1 MEALGRLRARGG
13 RIWNLIKSVRMSMQG
28 VIRETIGEYDDP
40 ILIDVK
46 ISGDIYI
53 IIDDQII
60 RPGDKIVV
68 KNPKTNEE
76 VISGI
81 VKVGIYPDRENY
93 IDSYHLGFIVVT
105 KEGGWRTLVDIF
117 NKSKEHGCIVEVI
130 LKRK

>member
-1 MEALGRLRARGG
+1 
-13 RIWNLIKSVRMSMQG
+13 MQG
-28 VIRETIGEYDDP
+28 VIRETVGKYDDP

-68 KNPKTNEE
+68 RNLKTNEE
-76 VISGI
+76 IISGI

-93 IDSYHLGFIVVT
+93 IDTYHLGFIVVT
-105 KEGGWRTLVDIF
+105 KEGGWRTLTDVF
-117 NKSKEHGCIVEVI
+117 NKSIEHACIVEVI
-130 LKRK
+130 PE

>member
-1 MEALGRLRARGG
+1 MSIRKLRARGG
-13 RIWNLIKSVRMSMQG
+13 GIWNLIKSVRMSMQG

-53 IIDDQII
+53 IVDDQII

-68 KNPKTNEE
+68 RNPKTNEE

-105 KEGGWRTLVDIF
+105 KEGGWRTLADIF
-117 NKSKEHGCIVEVI
+117 NKSKEHECIVEVI
-130 LKRK
+130 PKRK